1 MKKMNIASR
10 CQDMTSVD
18 TTPSGLGCYASNPDD
33 RPVNLRKPREEVVRR
48 SSKAGDE
55 YTTVVFP
62 LQIEAG
68 SIESWG
74 YLACD
79 DERTE
84 EGPIQVGKTQEGQ
97 LVIKEVYQGPM
108 PSSGQAEFLKERLAH
123 LKWIEARPTYVAHPE
138 WMSLFNKNK

>member
-1 MKKMNIASR
+1 MKKKHTQIPFA
-10 CQDMTSVD
+10 
-18 TTPSGLGCYASNPDD
+18 PSWRSALKG
-33 RPVNLRKPREEVVRR
+33 PREEVVRR

-84 EGPIQVGKTQEGQ
+84 EGPIEVGMTQEGQ
-97 LVIKEVYQGPM
+97 LEQ
-108 PSSGQAEFLKERLAH
+108 LWRLIIFTSRNQEKY
-123 LKWIEARPTYVAHPE
+123 LARVTP
-138 WMSLFNKNK
+138 

>member
-1 MKKMNIASR
+1 MKKKHTQIPFA
-10 CQDMTSVD
+10 
-18 TTPSGLGCYASNPDD
+18 PSWRSALKG
-33 RPVNLRKPREEVVRR
+33 PREEVVRR

-84 EGPIQVGKTQEGQ
+84 EGPIEVGMTQEGQ
-97 LVIKEVYQGPM
+97 LVIKEVYQGPI
-108 PSSGQAEFLKERLAH
+108 PSLDHKEVAEFLKERVTH

-138 WMSLFNKNK
+138 WFNLFNADVETTPG